1 VRTLTATLPRLQ
13 MLFMVKQ
20 ATDGGSITQGG
31 AREGAENKTPAE
43 KLDRHAE
50 GSGDNDGK

>member
-1 VRTLTATLPRLQ
+1 MRTLTATLPRLQ